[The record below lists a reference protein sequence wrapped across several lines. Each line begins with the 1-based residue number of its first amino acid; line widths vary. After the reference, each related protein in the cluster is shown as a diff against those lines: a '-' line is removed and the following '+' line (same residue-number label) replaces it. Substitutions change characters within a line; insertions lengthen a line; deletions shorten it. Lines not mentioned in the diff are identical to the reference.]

1 MKASFFT
8 LALLLGSLCSS
19 HAMELNFTNARVTFN
34 PSQKFFQVQKQNQPS
49 TMISVIPG
57 ECAKFLQVE
66 IRDSVLSIDTGKF
79 FSNGGKEVYL
89 HQFRHT
95 WSDPGSREGRFSAEM
110 AASPDGSKIKLVF
123 HGKNFWKEKIFPL
136 NSSWGKPDLQEK
148 YPAGLKSVYTRIHLL
163 SPGVYRIRSMSLQE
177 SGEKQP

>member
-19 HAMELNFTNARVTFN
+19 HAMELNFTDARVTFN

-57 ECAKFLQVE
+57 ESAKFLQVE

-123 HGKNFWKEKIFPL
+123 HGKNFWKEKIFPRCSIRII
-136 NSSWGKPDLQEK
+136 SSFCKELYPPLRDAPRSLRFGAHGGKVP
-148 YPAGLKSVYTRIHLL
+148 PPR
-163 SPGVYRIRSMSLQE
+163 
-177 SGEKQP
+177 